1 MDKIIFAQLLDHVP
15 KHSFKKSADKLDKL
29 NGNQKLSSWE
39 QFLCMS
45 FAQLTSCSGLRN
57 IETCLRA
64 MSGKLYHIGLHSDIS
79 KTSLSRINDTRS
91 SIIFK
96 SLCESL
102 IKIARELYKDDKFCA
117 SINEI
122 VYVLDSTYISLCLS
136 MFPWAQIGKQ
146 NRSIIKI
153 HTLID
158 LRGSIP
164 SFIDISDASVADNK
178 ILDKIQIEPGAF
190 YIMDKAYVD
199 FKRLS
204 FIEESKGFFVV
215 RFKININF
223 KRIYSKPCDQAKG
236 VISDQVGKLNGSVGK
251 RKYTNKVR
259 KITFHDQEKNKT
271 LVFMTNNF
279 SLPADSIALLYKKR
293 WQIEIFF
300 KWIKQNLKIKKFY
313 GYSQNAVETQ
323 IWIAISTY
331 LMVAI
336 AKKKLKLKQPLHQ
349 ILHFLSISLF
359 ENTSLFEALSLKSSN
374 HSNNLD
380 SKQLNLFN

>member
-1 MDKIIFAQLLDHVP
+1 MDKIIFAQLLEHVP
-15 KHSFKKSADKLDKL
+15 KHSFKKRANKLDNS

-64 MSGKLYHIGLHSDIS
+64 MSSKLYHIGLHSEIS

-91 SIIFK
+91 SAIFK

-102 IKIARELYKDDKFCA
+102 IKIAKELYKEDKFCD

-146 NRSIIKI
+146 NKSIIKI
-153 HTLID
+153 HTLMD

-164 SFIDISDASVADNK
+164 SFIAISDASISDNK
-178 ILDKIQIEPGAF
+178 ILDKLQIEPGAF

-223 KRIYSKPCDQAKG
+223 KRTYSLPSDGAKG
-236 VISDQVGKLNGSVGK
+236 VISDQVGNLNGSVGK
-251 RKYTNKVR
+251 RAYANKVR
-259 KITFHDQEKNKT
+259 KITFHDQQRNKT

-336 AKKKLKLKQPLHQ
+336 AKKKLNLKQPLHQ

-359 ENTSLFEALSLKSSN
+359 ENTSLFEALSKNSTIKYPEQFP
-374 HSNNLD
+374 
-380 SKQLNLFN
+380 KQLNLFN

>member
-1 MDKIIFAQLLDHVP
+1 MDKIIFAQLLEHVP
-15 KHSFKKSADKLDKL
+15 KRSFKKRATKLDNS

-64 MSGKLYHIGLHSDIS
+64 MSSKLYHIGLYSDIS

-91 SIIFK
+91 STIFK

-102 IKIARELYKDDKFCA
+102 IKIAKELYKDDKFCN

-146 NRSIIKI
+146 NRSTIKI
-153 HTLID
+153 HTLMD

-164 SFIDISDASVADNK
+164 SFIDISDASVSDNK

-190 YIMDKAYVD
+190 YVMDKAYVD

-204 FIEESKGFFVV
+204 FIEESKGFFIV
-215 RFKININF
+215 RFKINIKF
-223 KRIYSKPCDQAKG
+223 KRIYSEPSDQAKG
-236 VISDQVGKLNGSVGK
+236 VISDQVGHLNGSVGK
-251 RKYTNKVR
+251 IKYTNKVR
-259 KITFHDQEKNKT
+259 KITFHDQERNKT

-336 AKKKLKLKQPLHQ
+336 AKKKLNLKQPLHQ

-359 ENTSLFEALSLKSSN
+359 ENTSLFEALRQNDNSN
-374 HSNNLD
+374 TNTKFP
-380 SKQLNLFN
+380 KQLNLFN

>member
-1 MDKIIFAQLLDHVP
+1 
-15 KHSFKKSADKLDKL
+15 
-29 NGNQKLSSWE
+29 
-39 QFLCMS
+39 MS

-64 MSGKLYHIGLHSDIS
+64 MSSKLYHRGLHSNIS

-91 SIIFK
+91 STIFK

-102 IKIARELYKDDKFCA
+102 IKIARELYKEDKFCD

-146 NRSIIKI
+146 NKSIVKI
-153 HTLID
+153 HTLKD

-164 SFIDISDASVADNK
+164 SFIAISDASVSDNK
-178 ILDKIQIEPGAF
+178 ILDKLQIEPCAF

-204 FIEESKGFFVV
+204 FIEESRGFFVV

-223 KRIYSKPCDQAKG
+223 KRIYSLPYDGEKG
-236 VISDQVGKLNGSVGK
+236 VISDQVGNLNGSVGK
-251 RKYTNKVR
+251 RVYANKVR
-259 KITFHDQEKNKT
+259 KITFHDQQRNKT

-300 KWIKQNLKIKKFY
+300 KWIKQNLKIL
-313 GYSQNAVETQ
+313 
-323 IWIAISTY
+323 W
-331 LMVAI
+331 
-336 AKKKLKLKQPLHQ
+336 
-349 ILHFLSISLF
+349 LF
-359 ENTSLFEALSLKSSN
+359 SERS
-374 HSNNLD
+374 
-380 SKQLNLFN
+380 